1 MPLIRCKEQKSQTL
15 EDFYNECFVS
25 DNRISSNLGKAM
37 LQIIE
42 KINQIFIETIIFGGT
57 SHDHLLL
64 FTTET
69 NNADWYV
76 AIIANAYEYYIEYR
90 MPKYKQP
97 WEDATVKGVTTSLDE
112 FMNYLI
118 IAMTES
124 GAWAENKELTGLY
137 GKLKAE
143 DADGNTGQCP

>member
-1 MPLIRCKEQKSQTL
+1 
-15 EDFYNECFVS
+15 
-25 DNRISSNLGKAM
+25 
-37 LQIIE
+37 
-42 KINQIFIETIIFGGT
+42 
-57 SHDHLLL
+57 
-64 FTTET
+64 
-69 NNADWYV
+69 
-76 AIIANAYEYYIEYR
+76 
-90 MPKYKQP
+90 MPKDKQP

-143 DADGNTGQCP
+143 DTDGNTGQCP